1 MNSYLKKIVAFIMAV
16 EARLV
21 LARYKPK
28 IIAVTGSVGKTSAKD
43 AIYAVLMRE
52 VHVRRSLKSYN
63 SEFGVPLT
71 ILGCENAWGNPWGW
85 IKNIAKGVYLI
96 VVKQSYPEWLIV
108 EVGADAP
115 GDIKAIARW
124 LKPDIAVITSIPD
137 VPVHVEFFSSPEE
150 VAREKRE
157 LAVYVKQGGK
167 LFINGDEA
175 RTREIAKEFRGI
187 AQTFGFSSECDFQ
200 ATHDTFFYEEN
211 KLAGMQFR
219 VNANGSSVPIVTL
232 GAPGKPRIY
241 AALAAC
247 AVATELK
254 VDLVSVAASLREGE
268 VTPGR
273 MRVIE
278 GKNGSLIFDD
288 TYNASPHATRSAL
301 ETLINVPRAK
311 RRIAVLAD
319 MLELGKFSTE
329 EHKKIGKYA
338 AECADMLITVGFRAK
353 LIASAAKEA
362 GLSEKKI
369 VQYEQ
374 GESARAGKELA
385 EILKEGDVILVKGSQ
400 SMRMERTVK
409 AIMAEP
415 ARAKELLVRQDEEWL
430 RKK

>member
-1 MNSYLKKIVAFIMAV
+1 
-16 EARLV
+16 
-21 LARYKPK
+21 
-28 IIAVTGSVGKTSAKD
+28 
-43 AIYAVLMRE
+43 
-52 VHVRRSLKSYN
+52 
-63 SEFGVPLT
+63 
-71 ILGCENAWGNPWGW
+71 
-85 IKNIAKGVYLI
+85 

>member
-1 MNSYLKKIVAFIMAV
+1 
-16 EARLV
+16 
-21 LARYKPK
+21 
-28 IIAVTGSVGKTSAKD
+28 
-43 AIYAVLMRE
+43 
-52 VHVRRSLKSYN
+52 
-63 SEFGVPLT
+63 
-71 ILGCENAWGNPWGW
+71 
-85 IKNIAKGVYLI
+85 
-96 VVKQSYPEWLIV
+96 
-108 EVGADAP
+108 
-115 GDIKAIARW
+115 
-124 LKPDIAVITSIPD
+124 
-137 VPVHVEFFSSPEE
+137 
-150 VAREKRE
+150 
-157 LAVYVKQGGK
+157 
-167 LFINGDEA
+167 
-175 RTREIAKEFRGI
+175 
-187 AQTFGFSSECDFQ
+187 
-200 ATHDTFFYEEN
+200 
-211 KLAGMQFR
+211 
-219 VNANGSSVPIVTL
+219 
-232 GAPGKPRIY
+232 
-241 AALAAC
+241 
-247 AVATELK
+247 
-254 VDLVSVAASLREGE
+254 
-268 VTPGR
+268 